1 MHPILNDKY
10 PMVPF
15 FLILYVLMGFN
26 CPMTPPAHVQEILT
40 PHKIPGIIPQPVAIK
55 LSDNWTKTNSFPV
68 FIYDHNFEKDPAR
81 NFKTTLRYLK
91 TDLSNALQIYVNKS
105 DTISHNDGY
114 HLSIKDNEIEILY
127 SSEASAFYAFQSLIQ
142 LVPLEFLTVDSTL
155 LQLPMGEIYDYP
167 RFSYRGMHLDES
179 RHFFGSEAVKKY
191 IDMLAYQKMN
201 YFHWHLTD
209 DQGWRIEIKAFP
221 KLTSVGGCR
230 EATLVGRAGAKP
242 EVYDGVEYCHF
253 YTQKEIKEIIDYAA
267 DNYITIVPEIE
278 MPGHATAA
286 LAAYPMLSCSDKKI
300 ITTQKWG
307 VFYDIF
313 CPTEETFGFL
323 EKVLTEVIDLFPGPY
338 IHIGGDEVPKKAWK
352 ESAFCQELI
361 KRNKL
366 KDENELQSW
375 FIQRIE
381 KFVNSKGKKIIGW
394 DEILEG
400 GLAPNAT
407 VMSWR
412 GEKGGLTAA
421 NQGHDVIM
429 TPNDECY
436 FDHYQMKDA
445 LQPLAIG
452 GLTTLKDVYDYEPI
466 PSGLNLGM
474 EKHILG
480 TQANL
485 WAEYI
490 LTPEHLQYMA
500 YPRSF
505 ALAEVQWSSKSGKNY
520 TDFLHRLSYQI
531 ERLDSWKINY
541 AKFYKTELK

>member
-1 MHPILNDKY
+1 VATFTTIKATADSGPTTSCFTSAGGDVWFRFIASAPDVLIKIISPNIDFAAALY
-10 PMVPF
+10 QGDCSQF
-15 FLILYVLMGFN
+15 FEVACNKNAINHSVALYHSQLLIGKSYLIRVKAQNLLGGDFQICINNYY
-26 CPMTPPAHVQEILT
+26 
-40 PHKIPGIIPQPVAIK
+40 PQPVQGADCITAFRLCDK
-55 LSDNWTKTNSFPV
+55 
-68 FIYDHNFEKDPAR
+68 
-81 NFKTTLRYLK
+81 
-91 TDLSNALQIYVNKS
+91 NAFTSAGIF
-105 DTISHNDGY
+105 GY
-114 HLSIKDNEIEILY
+114 GN
-127 SSEASAFYAFQSLIQ
+127 
-142 LVPLEFLTVDSTL
+142 
-155 LQLPMGEIYDYP
+155 
-167 RFSYRGMHLDES
+167 
-179 RHFFGSEAVKKY
+179 
-191 IDMLAYQKMN
+191 
-201 YFHWHLTD
+201 
-209 DQGWRIEIKAFP
+209 
-221 KLTSVGGCR
+221 
-230 EATLVGRAGAKP
+230 
-242 EVYDGVEYCHF
+242 
-253 YTQKEIKEIIDYAA
+253 IKEIIDYAT

-323 EKVLTEVIDLFPGPY
+323 ENVLTEVIDLFPGPY

-352 ESAFCQELI
+352 ESALCQELI